1 MSPSLANPNPGR
13 TVAGLK
19 SPSSIDTLRI
29 TTCKLCPAGVY
40 KGQAKT
46 WGTGIGVP
54 IGWSHAGCVE
64 AGGGVVR
71 A

>member
-1 MSPSLANPNPGR
+1 MATIHDLTA
-13 TVAGLK
+13 AGLTARQA
-19 SPSSIDTLRI
+19 DHWTRRGWLRA
-29 TTCKLCPAGVY
+29 TCKVCPLGVY

-54 IGWSHAGCVE
+54 IGWSHTGCVE
-64 AGGGVVR
+64 LAGGVTR